1 MSTNNLFE
9 RREYL
14 LDKLRKKTLDT
25 NEISELQQILENER
39 NRGINIGDVA
49 IVMGALIIL
58 GLIADYTS
66 KKKFNETI
74 HRAQASPTLRRQS
87 QITIFHHF
95 FPKNFKTFAKLF
107 FVNFFFLN

>member
-39 NRGINIGDVA
+39 NRGINIGDIA

-66 KKKFNETI
+66 KKKFNWKNLFGLG
-74 HRAQASPTLRRQS
+74 SKKLRKS
-87 QITIFHHF
+87 KIYVTMV
-95 FPKNFKTFAKLF
+95 NSLF
-107 FVNFFFLN
+107 MIW